1 MDAIKAKLAVW
12 SKDKGLV
19 KLASAI
25 AALLL
30 ILLVLCCISI
40 YMRSNI
46 QQEYSTT
53 IAQLQEQAYQNLEAM
68 TELFSRIDDPNVDV
82 RYKLI
87 PELKA
92 QYSAAS
98 AINSV
103 LLTCAKDHA
112 LLSQEQI
119 DAFDAAFELYSK
131 SYKQGS
137 ATGLAKADM
146 AACMDD
152 VFAMVAQRNA
162 PEEEEEDDVVIIN
175 ASSGKIEDS
184 SSRKTDS

>member
-40 YMRSNI
+40 FMRANI

-53 IAQLQEQAYQNLEAM
+53 IDQLQEQAYQNLEAM

-87 PELKA
+87 P
-92 QYSAAS
+92 
-98 AINSV
+98 
-103 LLTCAKDHA
+103 
-112 LLSQEQI
+112 
-119 DAFDAAFELYSK
+119 
-131 SYKQGS
+131 
-137 ATGLAKADM
+137 
-146 AACMDD
+146 
-152 VFAMVAQRNA
+152 
-162 PEEEEEDDVVIIN
+162 
-175 ASSGKIEDS
+175 
-184 SSRKTDS
+184 